1 MARASKLLIDA
12 AMIVDGARQSEYG
25 KPQES
30 FEKLAALWSAYTN
43 IDISPHDACVM
54 MSLLKVSRLAYKPDE
69 DSSMDGAAY
78 LALASEAIGVWK
90 ATGKFREVSRIVVSL
105 HWCRYITARCLC
117 DDEPFKSFETGL
129 QTR

>member
-12 AMIVDGARQSEYG
+12 AMIVDCARKSEYG

-78 LALASEAIGVWK
+78 LALASE
-90 ATGKFREVSRIVVSL
+90 VSS
-105 HWCRYITARCLC
+105 
-117 DDEPFKSFETGL
+117 E
-129 QTR
+129 

>member
-1 MARASKLLIDA
+1 MEIMCQIIFGELKMARASKLLIDA

-30 FEKLAALWSAYTN
+30 FEKLAALWSAYTS

-78 LALASEAIGVWK
+78 LALASE
-90 ATGKFREVSRIVVSL
+90 VSS
-105 HWCRYITARCLC
+105 
-117 DDEPFKSFETGL
+117 E
-129 QTR
+129 